1 VRTAK
6 DSDEEE
12 EIQPGAWCSSSY
24 EVVVSAT
31 KYVRSSM
38 CSVVRSSMMLAV
50 NSPGRTTFPR
60 LSVPSVVPSSTA
72 TSLHGN

>member
-24 EVVVSAT
+24 EVVVSAST
-31 KYVRSSM
+31 EYSVVLRMYVVLLRSSM
-38 CSVVRSSMMLAV
+38 CSVVRSF
-50 NSPGRTTFPR
+50 PG

-72 TSLHGN
+72 TTLYGN